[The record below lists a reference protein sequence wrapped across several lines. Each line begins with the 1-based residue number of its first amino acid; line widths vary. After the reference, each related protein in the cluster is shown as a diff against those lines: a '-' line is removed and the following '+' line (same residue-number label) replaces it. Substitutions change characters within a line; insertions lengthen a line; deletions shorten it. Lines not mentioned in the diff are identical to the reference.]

1 MGVMAWQC
9 DLLSALFPTWLAVL
23 DRAGNLL

>member
-9 DLLSALFPTWLAVL
+9 DLPSALFPTWLAVL
-23 DRAGNLL
+23 FRAGASL